1 MNQLLANAA
10 TQFGL
15 FTRRQ
20 AHACGLTD
28 RMLQYRVQN
37 GLFEQVGRHV
47 YRVCGSESTWHQRLL
62 AACLVGGD
70 KCLASH
76 RSAAELHGF
85 DAVRRGIIE
94 VTVPRGTRVRNLDA
108 IVHESLDLAADD
120 YMHVGPI
127 PVTSP
132 ARTLIDLGAVSRWE
146 RVEEAFD
153 GVERDNLTEPYSV
166 KRRHAQVR
174 RQGRN
179 GVGPMAVVL
188 RKRLR
193 VPPKYVIERRFVRLL
208 ENAGL
213 PIPELQYEVKLSN
226 GREVYIDAAHTAPK
240 LAWELD
246 GHGAH
251 ATRKQRAADN
261 RRASALSDLGWTV
274 RRFTYEQVMDEGDAV
289 VRAVRAA
296 LRSRSCDI

>member
-1 MNQLLANAA
+1 MEQLLAIAA
-10 TQFGL
+10 VQFGL
-15 FTRRQ
+15 FTRKQAYRCKVSDRQ
-20 AHACGLTD
+20 
-28 RMLQYRVQN
+28 LQYRVGIGVFDQ
-37 GLFEQVGRHV
+37 LARHV
-47 YRVCGSESTWHQRLL
+47 YRVRGSEPTWHQQLL
-62 AACLVGGD
+62 AACFAGGER
-70 KCLASH
+70 CLASH

-85 DAVRRGIIE
+85 DAVQRGIVE
-94 VTVPRGTRVRNLDA
+94 VTVPRGTRRQIPGAV
-108 IVHESLDLAADD
+108 VHESLDLAPDD
-120 YMHVGPI
+120 YVHVGPI

-153 GVERDNLTEPYSV
+153 GAERDELTERFRVV
-166 KRRHAQVR
+166 KRHAQVR

-179 GVGPMAVVL
+179 GVGPMAIVL
-188 RKRLR
+188 RGRLD

-213 PIPELQYEVKLSN
+213 PMPELQYEVELPNRRK
-226 GREVYIDAAHTAPK
+226 VYIDAAHPAPM

-261 RRASALSDLGWTV
+261 KRASALSDLGWAV
-274 RRFTYEQVMDEGDAV
+274 RRFTYEEVMEEGSAV
-289 VRAVRAA
+289 VLTVRAA
-296 LRSRSCDI
+296 LRARSCEA